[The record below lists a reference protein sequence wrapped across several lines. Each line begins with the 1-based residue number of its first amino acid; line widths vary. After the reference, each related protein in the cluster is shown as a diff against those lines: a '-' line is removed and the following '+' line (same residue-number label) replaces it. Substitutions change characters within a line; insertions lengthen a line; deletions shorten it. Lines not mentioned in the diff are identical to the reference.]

1 MNAITDHL
9 HTSRYISE
17 IDRFAAELGL
27 RLELCRDFREFREI
41 RNSMNDRSPMSPIF
55 DPAVTDVGPG
65 NGFWI
70 KGTDHEGKI
79 MHLQATR
86 RSDLVDV
93 NLADHLYELRRL
105 YRLPG
110 LNMETDVQRDS
121 YSAPALQRISG
132 NVCYHG
138 EIWLDES
145 LRGKGLSAVLPRLLL
160 ALVLVKWAPDYVF
173 GFVPTKLAYRGV
185 QAQYGYMHVEPGGI
199 LGQNPTANA
208 PINKWLV
215 WLSRQDLM
223 HLMRFAPGLE
233 F

>member
-9 HTSRYISE
+9 HLSRYISE
-17 IDRFAAELGL
+17 IDRFASDAGL
-27 RLELCRDFREFREI
+27 HLELCRDFREFRDI
-41 RNSMNDRSPMSPIF
+41 RSTMTDRSPMSPIF
-55 DPAVTDVGPG
+55 DPSITDVGPG
-65 NGFWI
+65 NGFWL
-70 KGTDHEGKI
+70 KGTDGDGKLV
-79 MHLQATR
+79 HLQATR
-86 RSDLVDV
+86 RSDLIDIS
-93 NLADHLYELRRL
+93 LADHLFELRRL

-110 LNMETDVQRDS
+110 LDMETDVQRS
-121 YSAPALQRISG
+121 SMSAPALQRISG
-132 NVCYHG
+132 SVCYHG

-160 ALVLVKWAPDYVF
+160 ALVLVKWAPDFVF

-199 LGQNPTANA
+199 LGQKSTEDA

-233 F
+233 Y

>member
-121 YSAPALQRISG
+121 YSAPAPAADFRQCL
-132 NVCYHG
+132 
-138 EIWLDES
+138 
-145 LRGKGLSAVLPRLLL
+145 LPRRNL
-160 ALVLVKWAPDYVF
+160 ARRVAPWQGAVGGPAPAVAGVGPGEVGTGLRFRVRAHQTCLPRSPGSVRLHARGARWNPGSEPDGECPDQQMV
-173 GFVPTKLAYRGV
+173 GLA
-185 QAQYGYMHVEPGGI
+185 QP
-199 LGQNPTANA
+199 
-208 PINKWLV
+208 
-215 WLSRQDLM
+215 SRI
-223 HLMRFAPGLE
+223 
-233 F
+233 